1 VYGNAKDF
9 VGIHMTG
16 GEILIKED
24 CQNRPGADM
33 LDGKIVICGHVS
45 SILPTFTIED
55 IRKSVK
61 VDGEKIGGP
70 FYRFSGDLANKGQG
84 RLYVS
89 KERNPH
95 LRFYEKYL

>member
-1 VYGNAKDF
+1 
-9 VGIHMTG
+9 
-16 GEILIKED
+16 
-24 CQNRPGADM
+24 M
-33 LDGKIVICGHVS
+33 LDGKIVIYGHVS

-61 VDGEKIGGP
+61 VDGEKIRGP